1 MINLRIAMYN
11 SASDVWVPKYIWEI
25 MDPSIDWSALSLAQ
39 QVAQA
44 ISLKMLPTEYKVTAD
59 TYCKDIDR
67 TSDYEL
73 ENITNIN
80 YKVKPEFTW
89 RMIRADYLAK
99 LLTFVKLKDDYK
111 VGNVENIVTPEAAP
125 IIRVTFNDL
134 MRERTIDAY
143 LGQSIEVSFVEYD
156 NVLYV
161 EEVRLAFPER

>member
-1 MINLRIAMYN
+1 MIKLRIAMYN
-11 SASDVWVPKYIWEI
+11 SAGNVWVTKYIWEI
-25 MDPSIDWSALSLAQ
+25 MDPSINWSALSLAQ
-39 QVAQA
+39 QVARA

-89 RMIRADYLAK
+89 RMIRAEYLAN
-99 LLTFVKLKDDYK
+99 LLTFVNLKDDYK
-111 VGNVENIVTPEAAP
+111 VENIVTPEAAP

-134 MRERTIDAY
+134 MRERTIEAY

-156 NVLYV
+156 NVLYA